1 MHKYSRCLETKS
13 FSFSCTEI
21 FNLSLSQKTPK
32 NKTKPQ
38 AHPLTHKHLTSRAK
52 HTFNLPWTYFQTVSH
67 KESARS
73 VLSYRKEVPTF
84 SYKCSTSQTKKPS
97 LGQKK
102 RLNLSFSQMFISFHT
117 QKFKCSNKCS
127 NPLLYKTSNS
137 LTNIQHRSHT
147 ETLAQRLIRLAHTSS
162 KPHTN
167 VQLLMCTNVKVP
179 KQAHRYLNSP
189 MHSQPPLHGF
199 TYCG

>member
-21 FNLSLSQKTPK
+21 FNLSLSQKKPK

-52 HTFNLPWTYFQTVSH
+52 HTFNLPWTYFQTLSH

-84 SYKCSTSQTKKPS
+84 SYKCSTSQTKKTP
-97 LGQKK
+97 LLVKK
-102 RLNLSFSQMFISFHT
+102 RGSTSPFR
-117 QKFKCSNKCS
+117 KCSSPFTHKSS
-127 NPLLYKTSNS
+127 NAQ
-137 LTNIQHRSHT
+137 TNARILFCTKLQ
-147 ETLAQRLIRLAHTSS
+147 TLSQIFNTAHTL
-162 KPHTN
+162 KLLHN
-167 VQLLMCTNVKVP
+167 V
-179 KQAHRYLNSP
+179 
-189 MHSQPPLHGF
+189 
-199 TYCG
+199 